1 MAKFYGNIGY
11 SKTIQTEP
19 GIWEETIIEKPYYG
33 DLVKNISKYQSS
45 GNINDDINISNSISI
60 VADPYASENF
70 QHMRYVVFMNSK
82 WKINNVEV
90 QYPRIILSIG
100 GKYNEWS

>member
-100 GKYNEWS
+100 GKYNE